1 MERRLSNDFVMS
13 IYLAVHSALSL
24 AVNSAMT
31 THRLQWK
38 TSRVPLSS
46 VSLSTIGTDS
56 LFHSENTHWASITHL
71 AFALGTEYEKNQ
83 THFCSF
89 SMNLTQL
96 GNKTSTRCV
105 FQLRLECSA
114 KVPSTNSSWVSR
126 AAVVSKR
133 QGEQWCKKW
142 KRRLPGKCLVT
153 EIPQSTGC
161 GEQRGGDVLM
171 RGKFGRRRKNWVLSY
186 SAALDTEQLIFLP
199 GTLS

>member
-1 MERRLSNDFVMS
+1 MENRSGSFELCFSLHYRHWFAISFRKYTLSINYTLS
-13 IYLAVHSALSL
+13 ICSWY
-24 AVNSAMT
+24 
-31 THRLQWK
+31 
-38 TSRVPLSS
+38 RV
-46 VSLSTIGTDS
+46 
-56 LFHSENTHWASITHL
+56 W
-71 AFALGTEYEKNQ
+71 KNQ

-96 GNKTSTRCV
+96 GNKTLTWCV

-114 KVPSTNSSWVSR
+114 KVPSTNLSWVSR

-186 SAALDTEQLIFLP
+186 SAAPDTEQLIFLP